1 MGHLVG
7 IDVGGTFT
15 DFVAYDAESQRLDVW
30 KTLSTP
36 HDPGEGIVNGLAKN
50 ESVGDIEH
58 LRFGTT
64 IATNAVLERK
74 GAHVAYVTT
83 EGFKDVPF
91 IQRGKRQSHYDI
103 TWIKSKPL
111 MKRRHCFEVRGRI
124 TARGEEYTPL
134 DEVGV
139 RRVAETIAADESVD
153 AVAVCLL
160 FSYVTPVHERRVQ
173 EIFAEVCPD
182 KPISISYDVLP
193 KWKEHERS
201 STTIADAYIKPLV
214 AKHLASLG
222 GRLGEQGA
230 NRRIAVIKSNG
241 GEMTLDAAA
250 QAPIQL
256 TLSGPTG
263 GVVGAKQVAR
273 LAGVD
278 HLVTLDM
285 GGTSTDVSTVVGGR
299 ESFTT
304 SFEIQFGLPIQIPMI
319 DIRTM
324 GAGGGSL
331 AWIDKGGMLRVG
343 PESAGAT
350 PGPACYGLGGT
361 RATATDANVVL
372 GRINPDNFL
381 GGEMALDQ
389 AAAEKA
395 VSQVAEKIGTSVRDT
410 ALGIVQISNNNMI
423 GALRTVLTERGLDP
437 RDFTLLAFGGA
448 GPVHISDLMY
458 LANIPSGIVPNH
470 PGQFSAFGFIMT
482 DPRIDVERTAQ
493 MTSKAFK
500 REHANRVMND
510 LVRESTQALKEQG
523 YTENIE
529 IYRALE
535 MRYFGQNHELE
546 VGIGFEEFNDE
557 TIASI
562 WQSFHA
568 AHKARYNFDIP
579 GETIELISIKIT
591 AISATGKPV
600 LPKLPKGDGAPTPVG
615 TRQVAFDDGVYEAAI
630 YDRAALLGGQRFTG
644 PAVIEEPAS
653 VTVVRPGMPVR
664 VDEYGHLLLGDIA
677 GA

>member
-7 IDVGGTFT
+7 IDVGGSFT
-15 DFVAYDAESQRLDVW
+15 DFVAYDYETRRLEVW

-36 HDPGEGIVNGLAKN
+36 HDPGEAIVGGLEKGNAI
-50 ESVGDIEH
+50 GDIDH

-74 GAHVAYVTT
+74 GAVVAYVTT

-134 DEVGV
+134 DEAGA
-139 RRVAETIAADESVD
+139 RRIAETIAADERIQS
-153 AVAVCLL
+153 VAVCLL
-160 FSYVTPVHERRVQ
+160 FSYVTPVHERRLL
-173 EIFAEVCPD
+173 EIFGEFCPD

-193 KWKEHERS
+193 KWKEHERA

-214 AKHLASLG
+214 ASHLKSLG
-222 GRLGEQGA
+222 ERLGAKGVGK
-230 NRRIAVIKSNG
+230 RIAAIKSNG
-241 GEMTLDAAA
+241 GEMTLEAAA
-250 QAPIQL
+250 RAPIQL

-273 LAGVD
+273 MIGID

-285 GGTSTDVSTVVGGR
+285 GGTSTDISTVVGGR

-304 SFEIQFGLPIQIPMI
+304 SFEIEFGLPIQIPMI
-319 DIRTM
+319 DIRTI

-343 PESAGAT
+343 PESAGAA
-350 PGPACYGLGGT
+350 PGPACYGLGGGQ
-361 RATATDANVVL
+361 ATATDANVVL

-381 GGEMALDQ
+381 GGEMKLDK
-389 AAAEKA
+389 AAAEA
-395 VSQVAEKIGTSVRDT
+395 AIALVAEKMGTSVREA
-410 ALGIVQISNNNMI
+410 ALGMVQISNNNMI
-423 GALRTVLTERGLDP
+423 GALRSVLTERGLDP
-437 RDFTLLAFGGA
+437 REFTLLAFGGA
-448 GPVHISDLMY
+448 GPVHISDLMHM
-458 LANIPSGIVPNH
+458 ANIPSGVVPNH

-482 DPRIDVERTAQ
+482 DPRIDVERTTP

-500 REHANRVMND
+500 RDHANRVMND
-510 LVRESTQALKEQG
+510 LTWESTQALMDQG
-523 YTENIE
+523 YAENVE
-529 IYRALE
+529 ISRALE

-546 VGIGFEEFNDE
+546 VGIDFDEFTDA
-557 TIASI
+557 TIASM
-562 WQSFHA
+562 WDSFHA
-568 AHKARYNFDIP
+568 AHKARYNFAIP
-579 GETIELISIKIT
+579 RETIELISIKIT
-591 AISATGKPV
+591 AISATDTPV
-600 LPKLPKGDGAPTPVG
+600 LPALAAGSGAPEPIGARAV
-615 TRQVAFDDGVYEAAI
+615 VFDDGEHEAAV
-630 YDRAALLGGQRFTG
+630 YDRASLLGGHVFAG

-664 VDEYGHLLLGDIA
+664 VDEYGHLLLGKIA
-677 GA
+677 Q

>member
-1 MGHLVG
+1 MAGSRKGDEALGHLVG

-36 HDPGEGIVNGLAKN
+36 HDPGEGIVSGLEKN

-111 MKRRHCFEVRGRI
+111 MKRRHCYEVRGRI

-134 DEVGV
+134 DEAGV
-139 RRVAETIAADESVD
+139 RHIAQTIADDDSID

-173 EIFAEVCPD
+173 EIFAELCPD

-214 AKHLASLG
+214 ANHLASLG
-222 GRLGEQGA
+222 GRLSERGV
-230 NRRIAVIKSNG
+230 NKRLAVIKSNG

-250 QAPIQL
+250 DAPIQL

-273 LAGVD
+273 LAGAD

-285 GGTSTDVSTVVGGR
+285 GGTSTDVSTVVSGR

-304 SFEIQFGLPIQIPMI
+304 SFEMQFGLPIQIPMI

-343 PESAGAT
+343 PESAGAN
-350 PGPACYGLGGT
+350 PGPACYGQGGT
-361 RATATDANVVL
+361 QATATDANVVL
-372 GRINPDNFL
+372 GRTHRARARPPRLHVVGLRWRRPCAYL
-381 GGEMALDQ
+381 GPHVSRQHSERHRAEPPRTVFGLRLHHDGPPHRRGAHRTDDFEGLPARSRQPRDARFGAGIDPGARRAGLHRKYRNLPRARDALFRAEPRARSRHRLRGFQRQDHRLDLGE
-389 AAAEKA
+389 
-395 VSQVAEKIGTSVRDT
+395 
-410 ALGIVQISNNNMI
+410 ISRRPQ
-423 GALRTVLTERGLDP
+423 GALQLRHP
-437 RDFTLLAFGGA
+437 RR
-448 GPVHISDLMY
+448 
-458 LANIPSGIVPNH
+458 N
-470 PGQFSAFGFIMT
+470 
-482 DPRIDVERTAQ
+482 
-493 MTSKAFK
+493 
-500 REHANRVMND
+500 
-510 LVRESTQALKEQG
+510 
-523 YTENIE
+523 
-529 IYRALE
+529 
-535 MRYFGQNHELE
+535 
-546 VGIGFEEFNDE
+546 
-557 TIASI
+557 
-562 WQSFHA
+562 
-568 AHKARYNFDIP
+568 
-579 GETIELISIKIT
+579 
-591 AISATGKPV
+591 
-600 LPKLPKGDGAPTPVG
+600 
-615 TRQVAFDDGVYEAAI
+615 
-630 YDRAALLGGQRFTG
+630 DRAHQHQ
-644 PAVIEEPAS
+644 
-653 VTVVRPGMPVR
+653 
-664 VDEYGHLLLGDIA
+664 GHRNFGHRQA
-677 GA
+677 GAADAAQRRRRTDA